1 MYVDFDVLADS
12 SRVWVYQAEK
22 TLTEQEVEQISDYL
36 RNFVNSWK
44 RHGDDLTA
52 SFKIEYN
59 QFVILAVD
67 ENVNEVSG
75 CSIDSSVHIIK
86 EIEKAFGIDLLN
98 KMIVSFKDGSI
109 INTVTLNDF
118 KKYASVNK
126 INANTIV
133 FNNMINSKAELQ
145 SAWEVEASKSWH
157 AKFLATK

>member
-1 MYVDFDVLADS
+1 MYVDFNELPNTS
-12 SRVWVYQAEK
+12 GVWVYQADR
-22 TLTEQEVEQISDYL
+22 TLKEQEVVQISEYL
-36 RNFVNSWK
+36 RNFVNNWK

-86 EIEKAFGIDLLN
+86 EIEKAFAIDLLN
-98 KMIVSFKDGSI
+98 KMNVSFKDGTN
-109 INTVTLNDF
+109 INTVSLSDF
-118 KKYASVNK
+118 KKYAAQNK
-126 INANTIV
+126 INADTIV
-133 FNNMINSKAELQ
+133 FNNMINSKADLQ

-157 AKFLATK
+157 AKFLQS